1 MEIISRCLGMG
12 QILNVREGTCGQT
25 GWNFRA
31 HPYQIKMKGGGGAED
46 KQAAAWV
53 DMEIFKNPKRFYIWS
68 ANI

>member
-1 MEIISRCLGMG
+1 MWPDRMEFQISS
-12 QILNVREGTCGQT
+12 IPDKNEG
-25 GWNFRA
+25 R
-31 HPYQIKMKGGGGAED
+31 GGAED